1 LYLTNIQRILSQ
13 TDPEV
18 LINTSLFGTL
28 MRSSRELCMQI
39 TKQSI
44 SQLEVKQGI
53 KLYQRLIM
61 LCLSI
66 ELAGG
71 WNDVDAN
78 IQNVQ
83 AFVFR

>member
-1 LYLTNIQRILSQ
+1 
-13 TDPEV
+13 
-18 LINTSLFGTL
+18 
-28 MRSSRELCMQI
+28 MQI